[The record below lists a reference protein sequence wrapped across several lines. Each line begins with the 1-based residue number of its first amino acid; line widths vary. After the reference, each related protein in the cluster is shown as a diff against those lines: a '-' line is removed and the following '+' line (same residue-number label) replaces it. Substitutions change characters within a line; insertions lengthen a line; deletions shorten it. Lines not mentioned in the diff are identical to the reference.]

1 MINFDGTDFRLST
14 RHLRLHLRA
23 LSRPFNLHPKTIEIP
38 FVTRNSRSS
47 ATFTNDP
54 DEYAFPFQT
63 INLKPADR
71 MSAAARIDEVGQILA
86 AALSRIQGRQS
97 STLSA
102 NIQENSIDIL
112 ALKSGVHRRNRR
124 N

>member
-1 MINFDGTDFRLST
+1 MST
-14 RHLRLHLRA
+14 
-23 LSRPFNLHPKTIEIP
+23 S
-38 FVTRNSRSS
+38 
-47 ATFTNDP
+47 
-54 DEYAFPFQT
+54 
-63 INLKPADR
+63 LKPSHCKNSDCLSASDR
-71 MSAAARIDEVGQILA
+71 LDEVGQILA